1 MKEKTNALTAEGL
14 TGCFV
19 ALATPYMT
27 NERLRP
33 EINYSA
39 IDPLVNYILDSIVDG
54 VVVAGCTG
62 SAYGISIDEQVKL
75 AAEVNKRHG
84 QHTNV
89 IAGDGSNCTWEVIEM
104 AKRMEEEAGIFTHLM
119 ISPYY
124 NKPSDQGLINHY
136 LEIAKNIKGNIIL
149 YSVPSRTA
157 GKGITLNVVKELWQH
172 PQIIGI
178 KEASGNL
185 ERIASMIEI
194 TQLPEFAVLSGD
206 DSLALQII
214 KMGGRGHISTT
225 GNIAPRQMADV
236 VHYSLIGDYERAE
249 DINNRLKPLYSAL
262 FPKNNEKNPSPNPS
276 TTHHALRRLGID
288 VGIPRLPLC
297 DCSNEEKGYID
308 AALVDLG
315 LIKRE

>member
-1 MKEKTNALTAEGL
+1 MPEKTNALTTKEL

-19 ALATPYMT
+19 AMATPYTT

-39 IDPLVNYILDSIVDG
+39 INPLVNHILNSDVHGI
-54 VVVAGCTG
+54 VVAGCTG

-75 AAEVNKRHG
+75 AAEVNKRYG
-84 QHTNV
+84 QYTNV

-104 AKRMEEEAGIFTHLM
+104 AKRMEEEAEIFTHLM

-136 LEIAKNIKGNIIL
+136 LEITKNIKGNIIL

-157 GKGITLNVVKELWQH
+157 GKGITLDVVKELWQH

-185 ERIASMIEI
+185 ERIANMIEI
-194 TQLPEFAVLSGD
+194 TSLPKFAVLSGD
-206 DSLALQII
+206 DSLALKII
-214 KMGGRGHISTT
+214 RMGGRGHISTS
-225 GNIAPRQMADV
+225 GNVAPREMADV
-236 VHYSLIGDYERAE
+236 VNYALGMDYRKAE
-249 DINNRLKPLYSAL
+249 EVNTRLKPLYSAL
-262 FPKNNEKNPSPNPS
+262 FPKNDEKNPSPNPS

-297 DCSNEEKGYID
+297 DCSDEEKGYID
-308 AALVDLG
+308 AALIDLG
-315 LIKRE
+315 FL